1 MNMSTHRFGKMKW
14 VIAAALLAAHWL
26 LLFQDVSL
34 NRVLCFKES
43 GTIDL
48 EFAGFDFRCICQDE
62 GSDCRHCLDVPVGG
76 AHLERILTSPGF
88 DFTFSEQGAAEAE
101 TGAGYSGVVCTVHH
115 LLPPIRYLPHSIF
128 ASPFPI
134 LRC

>member
-1 MNMSTHRFGKMKW
+1 MNMSAHRFGKLKW
-14 VIAAALLAAHWL
+14 VITAALLAAHWL

-43 GTIDL
+43 GAIHL

-76 AHLERILTSPGF
+76 AHLERILTSHRF
-88 DFTFSEQGAAEAE
+88 EFIFSPEGAVGAE
-101 TGAGYSGVVCTVHH
+101 TGAGYSGLVCTVHH
-115 LLPPIRYLPHSIF
+115 LLPPIRYLPPSILS
-128 ASPFPI
+128 SPFPI